1 MKKELTSE
9 QMYKKNRKK
18 AKLLKSLSLPVF
30 YLLLSLALVFAIL
43 ALSNSVGN
51 LTEITDLLDEDKY
64 TGAQITEHYTQLT
77 EKWGVWKISSVGGVS
92 IEYVNIKNAMFNGL
106 SITYVVLFVISLAL
120 AFIIGKLVLPML
132 GEQYENNNEQLVDL
146 ATLQTQESVKEI
158 KKGDWF

>member
-1 MKKELTSE
+1 M
-9 QMYKKNRKK
+9 
-18 AKLLKSLSLPVF
+18 
-30 YLLLSLALVFAIL
+30 
-43 ALSNSVGN
+43 
-51 LTEITDLLDEDKY
+51 TEITDLLDEDKY